1 MNNGFI
7 GFGEAAFNIA
17 LGLLGEGVKG
27 IRAYDA
33 MENDPVMGKLVHKR
47 AEEAQVEVVSSP
59 HEIAQWANLII
70 AAVPS
75 SYTVDVCK
83 TIMGDL
89 NEQKIYADVSAST
102 PSAKITIWNLI
113 KDSGVKFVDAA
124 MLGSLPK
131 DKHKVPITA
140 SGNGAKVFQELMTP
154 YGMKITLAGD
164 KAGAASAIKLV
175 RSIYMKG
182 IAALMIEMLEAANAY
197 GVEDEVIASISK
209 SMDNIPFT
217 SHLDRLVKGTAIHCK
232 RRAAELKGSIAMLE
246 ECGRT
251 AEMTTAAKEKMENL
265 VSYDFAAL
273 NVEQPIQGW
282 KDVLDV
288 LMKK

>member
-1 MNNGFI
+1 MNTGFI

-140 SGNGAKVFQELMTP
+140 AYF
-154 YGMKITLAGD
+154 GMLLALAQRYD
-164 KAGAASAIKLV
+164 KKAGF
-175 RSIYMKG
+175 G
-182 IAALMIEMLEAANAY
+182 TLMSNMMPYVLGFFIFM
-197 GVEDEVIASISK
+197 V
-209 SMDNIPFT
+209 
-217 SHLDRLVKGTAIHCK
+217 
-232 RRAAELKGSIAMLE
+232 AELLIWFFLDLPLGPGAGVHFSI
-246 ECGRT
+246 
-251 AEMTTAAKEKMENL
+251 
-265 VSYDFAAL
+265 
-273 NVEQPIQGW
+273 
-282 KDVLDV
+282 
-288 LMKK
+288 